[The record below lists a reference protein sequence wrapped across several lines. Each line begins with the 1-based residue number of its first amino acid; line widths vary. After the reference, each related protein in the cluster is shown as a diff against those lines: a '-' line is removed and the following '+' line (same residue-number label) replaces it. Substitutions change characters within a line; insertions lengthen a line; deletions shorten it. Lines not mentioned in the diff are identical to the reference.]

1 MRIPRIYVDVL
12 SADGSAFFL
21 PEEAANH
28 VGRVLRMEAGRE
40 LILFNGETHN
50 GVYGEFDAV
59 ILDVNK
65 RHVEVRITAF
75 RPIEN
80 ESPLAIE
87 LGQGISKGDRMDYTI
102 QKAVELGITHI
113 TPLWT
118 ERCDVKLKG
127 ERLEKKLAHWQQV
140 AISACEQSG
149 RCRVPEIAEPME
161 LHAWLKACN
170 SELKWAL
177 DPRGPQQALPG
188 KISSCDLLVGPEG
201 GLNEQEIALAL
212 QEGFQAKVL
221 GPRILRTETAALAA
235 ISMLQS
241 LYGDY

>member
-1 MRIPRIYVDVL
+1 MRIPRIYVNEL
-12 SADGSAFFL
+12 IIDGSVFKL

-28 VGRVLRMEAGRE
+28 VGRVLRMDVGRE
-40 LILFNGETHN
+40 LILFDGQQHN
-50 GVYGEFDAV
+50 GIYGEFDAV
-59 ILDVNK
+59 ITDVGK
-65 RHVEVRITAF
+65 RHVEVKIGEF
-75 RPIEN
+75 RPVAN

-102 QKAVELGITHI
+102 QKAVELGVTSI

-127 ERLEKKLAHWQQV
+127 ERLEKKLTHWQQV

-149 RCRVPEIAEPME
+149 RCRVPVIAEPLD
-161 LHAWLKACN
+161 LHVWLKTCN

-177 DPRGPQQALPG
+177 DPRGPQQTLPQ

-201 GLNEQEIALAL
+201 GLSDEEIALAL
-212 QEGFQAKVL
+212 QENFQAKVL

-235 ISMLQS
+235 MSMLQS

>member
-1 MRIPRIYVDVL
+1 MRIPRIYVNEL
-12 SADGSAFFL
+12 IIDGSVFNL

-28 VGRVLRMEAGRE
+28 VGRVLRMDVGRE
-40 LILFNGETHN
+40 LILFDGQQHN
-50 GVYGEFDAV
+50 GIYGEFDAV
-59 ILDVNK
+59 ITDVGK
-65 RHVEVRITAF
+65 RHVAVKIGAF
-75 RPIEN
+75 RPAAN

-102 QKAVELGITHI
+102 QKAVELGVTSI

-149 RCRVPEIAEPME
+149 RCRVPVIAEPRD
-161 LHAWLKACN
+161 LHVWLKTCN
-170 SELKWAL
+170 NELKWAL
-177 DPRGPQQALPG
+177 DPRGPQQVLPQT
-188 KISSCDLLVGPEG
+188 ISSCDLLVGPEG
-201 GLNEQEIALAL
+201 GLTDEEIALAL
-212 QEGFQAKVL
+212 QENFQAKVL

-235 ISMLQS
+235 MSMLQS

>member
-1 MRIPRIYVDVL
+1 MRIPRIYVSEL
-12 SADGSAFFL
+12 NPDGSIFNL

-28 VGRVLRMEAGRE
+28 VGRVLRMETGRE
-40 LILFNGETHN
+40 LILFNGQSN
-50 GVYGEFDAV
+50 QGKYGEFDAV
-59 ILDVNK
+59 ITEVGK
-65 RHVEVRITAF
+65 RHVAVKINGF
-75 RPIEN
+75 RAVAN
-80 ESPLAIE
+80 ESPLVIE

-102 QKAVELGITHI
+102 QKAVELGVTSI

-149 RCRVPEIAEPME
+149 RCRVPNIAEPRE
-161 LHAWLKACN
+161 LNEWLATCQG
-170 SELKWAL
+170 ELKWAL
-177 DPRGPQQALPG
+177 DPRGPQQTLPQ

-212 QEGFQAKVL
+212 QQGFNAKVL

-235 ISMLQS
+235 MSMLQS